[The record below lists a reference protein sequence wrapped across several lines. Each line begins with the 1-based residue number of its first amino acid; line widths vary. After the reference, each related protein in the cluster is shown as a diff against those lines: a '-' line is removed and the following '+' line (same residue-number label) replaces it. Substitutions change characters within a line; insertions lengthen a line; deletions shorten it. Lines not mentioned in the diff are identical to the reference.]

1 MTKTEIKLAINQDI
15 NAPIDQVFQA
25 WTNAKVLAQWF
36 GAQGMPVQDTRIN
49 AVVGGEYMI
58 HLKDPE
64 TSDDRI
70 VSGTYEE
77 IIENQKLVFNWMW
90 QDGVDRSQVTIDFKE
105 IEPDQ
110 TRVTL
115 THRGFSEQDY
125 RDKHHQGW
133 SACLNGLAEHFTR

>member
-25 WTNAKVLAQWF
+25 WTNAKVLVQWF

-64 TSDDRI
+64 TGDDHI
-70 VSGTYEE
+70 VAG
-77 IIENQKLVFNWMW
+77 
-90 QDGVDRSQVTIDFKE
+90 DR
-105 IEPDQ
+105 
-110 TRVTL
+110 
-115 THRGFSEQDY
+115 
-125 RDKHHQGW
+125 
-133 SACLNGLAEHFTR
+133 